1 MRARVIPLELLRDG
15 KQRARD
21 APAEA
26 AKDAGWA
33 LKKKCRRAGAAG
45 VKWLEGFQDA
55 ETLGDDE

>member
-1 MRARVIPLELLRDG
+1 VRARVIPLELLRDG

-21 APAEA
+21 AEA